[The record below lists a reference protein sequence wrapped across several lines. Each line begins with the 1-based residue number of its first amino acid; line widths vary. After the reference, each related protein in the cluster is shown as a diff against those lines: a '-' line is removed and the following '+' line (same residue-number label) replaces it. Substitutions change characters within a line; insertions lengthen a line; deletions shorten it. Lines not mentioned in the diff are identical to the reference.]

1 MAACVDTAD
10 GRLVAAG
17 EPPAGTLCASP
28 CVQDGT
34 WQILWAAAPAVPAA
48 RQKPLMD
55 PVLEG
60 ERVLHYLETLPP
72 AVLWDQLLACGIAAA
87 TGKLAACPGAS
98 LPVAAQAVAE

>member
-1 MAACVDTAD
+1 M
-10 GRLVAAG
+10 
-17 EPPAGTLCASP
+17 
-28 CVQDGT
+28 
-34 WQILWAAAPAVPAA
+34 WQILWGAAPAVPAV

-60 ERVLHYLETLPP
+60 KRVLHYLETLPP

-87 TGKLAACPGAS
+87 AGKLAACPGAS